1 MSFLLSFNFNFA
13 ASISYFDMM
22 RKVITFDRF
31 IRGLILVVGILLI
44 YLLLL
49 KLSGVLIP
57 FFVAWIAAYMLYPLV
72 CFFQYRCELRN
83 RLLSIVVAL
92 FSVIGLLSVACYF
105 IVPPVIDEFA
115 RVKVIVLEYVGELSN
130 SPDLNV
136 FMDRF
141 VWKNLDFNKIIS
153 KMSVQDVTTFIEQR
167 VPQLFSFISSSVNAV
182 LGIIGSMISV
192 LYMFF
197 ILMDY
202 ENMSDGA
209 IKLVPSAHREF
220 VAQLLGDVEQGMNSY
235 FRGQSLIAFVVGI
248 LFSIGF
254 TIIGLPLA
262 IPLGLFI
269 GFLNLVPYLQT
280 VGILPTVLLALI
292 KSYDTGQNI
301 WQLLVMCLLVFAVVQ
316 TIQDAY
322 LTPKIMGKVTGL
334 NAAVILLSLS
344 IWGSLLGFV
353 GLIIALPLTTLL
365 LSYYKRFVLEENEL
379 EKKNSE

>member
-13 ASISYFDMM
+13 VSISYFDMM

-31 IRGLILVVGILLI
+31 IRGLILVVGIVLI
-44 YLLLL
+44 YILLL

-72 CFFQYRCELRN
+72 CFFQYRCKLGN

-115 RVKVIVLEYVGELSN
+115 RVKVIVLEYVSGLSN
-130 SPDLNV
+130 TSDLNV

-153 KMSVQDVTTFIEQR
+153 KMSVQDITTFLEQR

-209 IKLVPSAHREF
+209 IKLVPLAHREF

-235 FRGQSLIAFVVGI
+235 FRGQSLIAFIVGI

-365 LSYYKRFVLEENEL
+365 LSYYKRFVLEENGP
-379 EKKNSE
+379 EKKNNE

>member
-1 MSFLLSFNFNFA
+1 
-13 ASISYFDMM
+13 M

-31 IRGLILVVGILLI
+31 IRGLILVVGIVLI
-44 YLLLL
+44 YILLL

-72 CFFQYRCELRN
+72 CFFQYRCKLGN

-115 RVKVIVLEYVGELSN
+115 RVKVIVLEYVSGLSN
-130 SPDLNV
+130 TSDLNV

-153 KMSVQDVTTFIEQR
+153 KMSVQDITTFLEQR

-209 IKLVPSAHREF
+209 IKLVPLAHREF

-235 FRGQSLIAFVVGI
+235 FRGQSLIAFIVGI

-365 LSYYKRFVLEENEL
+365 LSYYKRFVLEENGP
-379 EKKNSE
+379 EKKNNE